1 MGKMND
7 DKMKEI
13 LFKHGLD
20 KLLTEVKKHISDGY
34 WQAYRDGYITGQGI
48 GYQDGKYNGYAKA
61 VQTII
66 KGRY

>member
-1 MGKMND
+1 MDKMND
-7 DKMKEI
+7 DKIKEI

-48 GYQDGKYNGYAKA
+48 GYQDGINYVILYYCLYYM
-61 VQTII
+61 T
-66 KGRY
+66 